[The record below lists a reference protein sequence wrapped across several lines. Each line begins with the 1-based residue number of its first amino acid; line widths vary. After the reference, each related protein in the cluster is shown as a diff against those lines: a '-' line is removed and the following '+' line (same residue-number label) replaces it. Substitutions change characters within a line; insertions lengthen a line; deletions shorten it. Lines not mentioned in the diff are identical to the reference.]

1 MCVQTLYGHSG
12 TVTSIFV
19 YGEHILSCS
28 TDTTVR
34 AWKRAEGREHLRY
47 PWFDLQ
53 VWGGRMRAGRESVG
67 TWSGGSRGV
76 SKGQGT
82 KCVFCGSTCT
92 AVETGER
99 SIDLWRCGS
108 PSLTCTA

>member
-53 VWGGRMRAGRESVG
+53 VWGEGDDEGRGRVCRRLVR
-67 TWSGGSRGV
+67 WL
-76 SKGQGT
+76 KGCEQG
-82 KCVFCGSTCT
+82 
-92 AVETGER
+92 AEDETR
-99 SIDLWRCGS
+99 LLR
-108 PSLTCTA
+108 